1 MSFIS
6 FRSDDEIPPE
16 DQVSDRDNIIRVHGI
31 HSRVMR
37 QHYELY
43 VEVMRGSGPLSRTQ
57 REMIGVVVSSMNGC
71 HY

>member
-6 FRSDDEIPPE
+6 FRFDHEIPPE

-43 VEVMRGSGPLSRTQ
+43 VELMRGSGPLSRTQ

>member
-1 MSFIS
+1 MSFIP
-6 FRSDDEIPPE
+6 FRFDDEIPPE

-43 VEVMRGSGPLSRTQ
+43 VELMRGPGPLIDTQ

>member
-1 MSFIS
+1 MSFIP
-6 FRSDDEIPPE
+6 FRFDDEIPPE

-43 VEVMRGSGPLSRTQ
+43 VELMRGPGPLSRTQ

>member
-6 FRSDDEIPPE
+6 FRFDDEIPPE

-43 VEVMRGSGPLSRTQ
+43 VELMRGSGPLSRTQ